1 MPELYDSDVQSMSD
15 SEGPVLPLTP
25 NSHSQD
31 VLRASLTDTLEYK
44 SEKLEPRQ
52 GSSKDVIIV
61 LILGTLGAGKSSF
74 IDRVTENTDR
84 AVGHDLNSGTKEV
97 TLIEGYATDG
107 SCVDLVDTPG
117 LDGERQSTIA
127 ILGEVSIRLN
137 EKYGIGT
144 KPSIIL
150 YFQPI
155 LNDHVVG
162 RPQKVIEV
170 LQGLWGKDAMSK
182 VFFVTT
188 MWDEVKDPED
198 GEERLT
204 ELEGRG
210 AILQGYT
217 ILRHLDTRDSA
228 MQLLDAVVQWAR
240 KLAEVQLQREA
251 EDMDRAGIRDIIIAL
266 VGPTGTGKSSFI
278 DKVTGDAGES
288 VGHSLTSCTSEI
300 GVTRYAIEGFN
311 VVLADTPGYN
321 DTKQS
326 ELEVPEMILNWLDST
341 YETRPILSAILYF
354 YRISDNRV
362 PSTTPMKILRDFQKL
377 CGGNDMSRV
386 ALVTTMWDEEEDDVG
401 EEKLKE
407 LEETYWKMMILRGS
421 TTFKYL
427 NTQDSA
433 MQLLRSIVRRTVER
447 EELRLREGISSMKS
461 ELWETTAGRELCSR
475 LEELEARRKEILRR
489 ILAEGERADQK
500 TAQGFWKEFA
510 QVRTQLDTALTEAQ
524 TLRRT
529 RIRMAW
535 IRFIFARVLARHWGR
550 K

>member
-1 MPELYDSDVQSMSD
+1 MPELYHSDDQSMSG
-15 SEGPVLPLTP
+15 SGRVLPLAQ
-25 NSHSQD
+25 NAHSQD
-31 VLRASLTDTLEYK
+31 ILRTSLTDTLEYK
-44 SEKLEPRQ
+44 SEKLEPGQ
-52 GSSKDVIIV
+52 GSTKDVIIV

-74 IDRVTENTDR
+74 IDRVTENMDR

-117 LDGERQSTIA
+117 LDGERQSTVA

-155 LNDHVVG
+155 LHDHGVG

-170 LQGLWGKDAMSK
+170 LQGLWGKDVMTK

-204 ELEGRG
+204 ELERRG

-228 MQLLDAVVQWAR
+228 MQLLDAVAQWAK
-240 KLAEVQLQREA
+240 KLVEVQLQREA
-251 EDMDRAGIRDIIIAL
+251 EDMDRAGIKDIIIVL

-278 DKVTGDAGES
+278 DKVTGDAGDS
-288 VGHSLTSCTSEI
+288 VGHNLTSCTSEI
-300 GVTRYAIEGFN
+300 RVTRYAIEGFN

-321 DTKQS
+321 DTSQS

-341 YETRPILSAILYF
+341 YETRPILSAVLYF
-354 YRISDNRV
+354 HRISDNRV
-362 PSTTPMKILRDFQKL
+362 PARTPMRILRDFQKL
-377 CGGNDMSRV
+377 FGENDMSRV
-386 ALVTTMWDEEEDDVG
+386 TLVTTMWDEEEDDVG

-407 LEETYWKMMILRGS
+407 LEESYWKMMILRGS

-433 MQLLRSIVRRTVER
+433 MQLLRSNVRRTVEQ
-447 EELRLREGISSMKS
+447 EELRLREGISNMKS
-461 ELWETTAGRELCSR
+461 ELWETTAGQELYSR

-489 ILAEGERADQK
+489 IRAEGERADQK
-500 TAQGFWKEFA
+500 AAQGLWKEFA
-510 QVRTQLDTALTEAQ
+510 QVKAQLDTAFTEAQ
-524 TLRRT
+524 ALRRT
-529 RIRMAW
+529 RVRMTW
-535 IRFIFARVLARHWGR
+535 IRFIFAKVLARHWGR